1 MQRGLLVE
9 FSCNPHSLLDSPLE
23 SFTACE
29 IICPWVTSG
38 CYNRVDPST
47 PFLFMDPLSTLRR
60 IPRTSKLH
68 LTSWLNISKVNRS
81 MAPRQM
87 TLTISM
93 AWEMPFG
100 ILYLQSTRLNGTV
113 YSRIKKLILLEPKF
127 RRNLLWELPSPM
139 VTLRRISPSRTL
151 LLSIRLRLLPLFQ
164 QSPRRRSTLSPSIF
178 ILGKCRLAI
187 PSSLPAIKLA
197 NHMHRPPRP
206 RQTRPTS

>member
-1 MQRGLLVE
+1 MTFMHPQNL
-9 FSCNPHSLLDSPLE
+9 N
-23 SFTACE
+23 
-29 IICPWVTSG
+29 
-38 CYNRVDPST
+38 YRVDPST

-113 YSRIKKLILLEPKF
+113 YSQIKKLTLLEPKF

-164 QSPRRRSTLSPSIF
+164 QSPRRRSTVRRGSHRDGSPQNRLGDERTCGTTLASAYVLRRLSAVWSQLQMKKRKSKWKWVLNGVSP
-178 ILGKCRLAI
+178 LNTGDWV
-187 PSSLPAIKLA
+187 
-197 NHMHRPPRP
+197 
-206 RQTRPTS
+206 Q